1 MNYDNKRA
9 LSHYRV
15 IPRLVRI
22 GTPETVTIY
31 PIGKSKCFDK
41 EKEYVVTP
49 YPSERFSHTWVKEG
63 ALLSLTVRPRD
74 DGAISFTYTFTG
86 EQEWTISVKEKDG
99 KGDLDFRVYSLEDD
113 LYSLNPYMGDLH
125 VHSTGSDG
133 KEDPSVV
140 AANYRKEGFDFF
152 ALTDHGTRE
161 PSEEMIAT
169 YSGVKLG
176 MKLFPGEEVHI
187 PNGWIHIVHFGGNYS
202 VNALYRE
209 NKAEIDEKVARE
221 AEKLDTPPNVNPLE
235 YAYRKWIYEEIHR
248 AGGFAITAHPNW
260 YWRTY
265 YSYNMCDKML
275 EEVFRTGI
283 YDAFELIGGQS
294 VHENNMQIAFY
305 QDMRADGVKIPIV
318 GSSDSHGTDPASY
331 FGIGRTVVFAKD
343 MEYGSITDAIKN
355 HMSVA
360 IEQEAGEKERV
371 HGAYRLVKYTRFL
384 LDYYFPAHDEMCIEE
399 GRLMR
404 EYALGSTEAGKAL
417 DALAPRVEKNM
428 NYILRGK

>member
-1 MNYDNKRA
+1 MA
-9 LSHYRV
+9 IGLSNHELYPRV
-15 IPRLVRI
+15 VRCGCPQTVSIVPVGEVAKFNDEWVYNI
-22 GTPETVTIY
+22 GIVPTACSEETYIEHERMTNIIKVKPENGVIT
-31 PIGKSKCFDK
+31 
-41 EKEYVVTP
+41 
-49 YPSERFSHTWVKEG
+49 
-63 ALLSLTVRPRD
+63 
-74 DGAISFTYTFTG
+74 FTYTFED
-86 EQEWTISVKEKDG
+86 EQEWALLLAPEIYPNSIRKYSI
-99 KGDLDFRVYSLEDD
+99 YSLEDD
-113 LYSLNPYMGDLH
+113 LYERTPYKGDLH
-125 VHSTGSDG
+125 AHSNSSDG
-133 KEDPSVV
+133 NEEPCIV
-140 AANYRKEGFDFF
+140 AANYRKMGFDFF
-152 ALTDHGTRE
+152 ALTDPGTRE

-202 VNALYRE
+202 VNTLYRE

-360 IEQEAGEKERV
+360 LEREVGEKERV
-371 HGAYRLVKYTRFL
+371 HGTYRLVKYTRFL

-404 EYALGSTEAGKAL
+404 EYALGSTEAGAAL
-417 DALAPRVEKNM
+417 TALAPRVEKNM